1 MDTIAPPPTA
11 KRARAE
17 PERSIERELL
27 RAALELS
34 RRGELEKLRNDAG
47 LLPPAGARSEQ
58 RRESMLRAL
67 ERSGVRP
74 SDALEYLDARR
85 VERALQ
91 RQRTSEGGGRR
102 AAIVERLFGEQARP
116 APEPP
121 AARGVRVP
129 PTFVAIDFETA
140 NHQRDSACSVAVVR
154 VEAGVI
160 TERRAH
166 LIRPVPRGLHR
177 DPRELFAPRM
187 VDIHGIRWSD
197 VRSAPAFREVW
208 MSLTPLLQGA
218 EALVAHN
225 APFDRSVLEAS
236 CRSAGLPVPRQ
247 PFLCTV
253 RMARSCWSLP
263 SARLPVVARY
273 LGIPLRHHD
282 PLSDATVTAQIA
294 CAAHQR
300 DPSLFTACQLAR
312 PQQQRRR

>member
-1 MDTIAPPPTA
+1 MNPVAPTSEHA
-11 KRARAE
+11 
-17 PERSIERELL
+17 LL

-34 RRGELEKLRNDAG
+34 RRGELDQLRDDAG
-47 LLPPAGARSEQ
+47 LLPPRSDNDGR
-58 RRESMLRAL
+58 RREGMLRAL
-67 ERSGVRP
+67 ERSGVR
-74 SDALEYLDARR
+74 SIDALEYLDARR
-85 VERALQ
+85 AERALT
-91 RQRTSEGGGRR
+91 RGRAGARR
-102 AAIVERLFGEQARP
+102 AAIVDRLFGEQTRP
-116 APEPP
+116 TPP
-121 AARGVRVP
+121 PGVRVP
-129 PTFVAIDFETA
+129 PTFVALDFETA
-140 NHQRDSACSVAVVR
+140 NPQRDSACSVAAVR

-187 VDIHGIRWSD
+187 VDIHGIRWRD
-197 VRSAPAFREVW
+197 VRAAPAFREVW
-208 MSLTPLLQGA
+208 MSLTPLLEGA
-218 EALVAHN
+218 QALVAHN

-236 CRSAGLPVPRQ
+236 CRSAGLPVPGL
-247 PFLCTV
+247 PFVCTV

-300 DPSLFTACQLAR
+300 DPTLFTACQLTGAR
-312 PQQQRRR
+312 ATRQR